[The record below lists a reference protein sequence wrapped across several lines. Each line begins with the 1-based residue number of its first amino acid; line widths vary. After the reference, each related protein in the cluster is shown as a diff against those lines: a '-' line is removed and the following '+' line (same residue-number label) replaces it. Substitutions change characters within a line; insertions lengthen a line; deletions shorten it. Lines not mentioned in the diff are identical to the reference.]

1 MMCSFAARSFSA
13 APAPAAARSRSSS
26 TRPLHLRSHLLRLWS
41 PPSSSRARRYASNAS
56 SDTLLAMSLSAKGA
70 RVATVRAFHG
80 VGVRGTHHPA
90 VALLELAE
98 GFASLAP
105 DVRLEAVPA
114 RVVTLGAAHALRDG
128 AVAEAYRTRLHESGG
143 EENVSR
149 GLSEGARRRRR
160 RARGTFVHP
169 PALGVRGNAG
179 ARERPLARGQAR
191 ARDVARTFTSAAI
204 VAGGRAARR
213 VQRTARCASP
223 QIHTRSS
230 RRRSVACSHSHGLCG
245 AIFSESSRHHP
256 RALITVGRRRERS
269 GCFFVPVVPPM
280 DDQSVL
286 F

>member
-1 MMCSFAARSFSA
+1 MFFRGAEFFGGAGAGGGAFALEFDPS
-13 APAPAAARSRSSS
+13 
-26 TRPLHLRSHLLRLWS
+26 LHLRSHLLRHGLLLQ
-41 PPSSSRARRYASNAS
+41 
-56 SDTLLAMSLSAKGA
+56 LLARAEVRLERLVGHVTGDVLIREGG

-80 VGVRGTHHPA
+80 VGVRGAHHPA

-160 RARGTFVHP
+160 RARSISCT

-191 ARDVARTFTSAAI
+191 ARVTS
-204 VAGGRAARR
+204 R
-213 VQRTARCASP
+213 VPSLPPPSSLTSRGAPCPAHPRCASP

-245 AIFSESSRHHP
+245 AIFSKSSRHHP

-269 GCFFVPVVPPM
+269 GCFFVPVA
-280 DDQSVL
+280 SSHG
-286 F
+286 